1 MSAESERR
9 RERRLRYNWPIWF
22 SENFGG
28 LLTQGQMVDLSSS
41 GAAFTCY
48 SDHCPD
54 AGEKITARF
63 SVPRYGSDDSFDME
77 NFIRGI
83 PKAELHV
90 HLEGSLEP
98 GLMFELAARKL
109 PHPLEMRPGQ
119 AARGM
124 PYQVTTHILILTF
137 MVLTN
142 IAYIAK
148 RRATARGRGK

>member
-54 AGEKITARF
+54 AGEKITTRF
-63 SVPRYGSDDSFDME
+63 SVPRYGSNDSFDME
-77 NFIRGI
+77 NFIRDGEI
-83 PKAELHV
+83 CRIDEMTPFVRRVAIQF
-90 HLEGSLEP
+90 GEP
-98 GLMFELAARKL
+98 L
-109 PHPLEMRPGQ
+109 PFKPGED
-119 AARGM
+119 ADEEAL
-124 PYQVTTHILILTF
+124 VTEENLVVDEPTDP
-137 MVLTN
+137 VAVN
-142 IAYIAK
+142 
-148 RRATARGRGK
+148 